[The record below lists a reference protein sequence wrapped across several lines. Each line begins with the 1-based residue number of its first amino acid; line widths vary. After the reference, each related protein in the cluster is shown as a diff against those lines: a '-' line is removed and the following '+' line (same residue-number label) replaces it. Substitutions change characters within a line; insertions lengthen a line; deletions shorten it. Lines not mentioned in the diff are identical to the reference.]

1 MGKPDATE
9 EEVYEAARKA
19 RCYDFIMALP
29 DGFQTVVGEGGATL
43 SGGEKQRIS
52 IARCIL
58 KDAPI
63 VILDEATSSVDP
75 ENQHIL
81 LTAINE
87 LTKGNDN
94 FEIYDGFQ
102 PLNGELIF
110 DKNVN
115 SAFKDTGLLEY
126 LRQKEENTIIIVGLQ
141 TDYCIDAT
149 IKSGF
154 EHGFKMLVP
163 ANANSTVDNQYMT
176 AEQSYHYYNE
186 FMWNKR
192 YAECIPFEKTLELM
206 D

>member
-1 MGKPDATE
+1 M
-9 EEVYEAARKA
+9 
-19 RCYDFIMALP
+19 
-29 DGFQTVVGEGGATL
+29 
-43 SGGEKQRIS
+43 
-52 IARCIL
+52 
-58 KDAPI
+58 
-63 VILDEATSSVDP
+63 
-75 ENQHIL
+75 IL
-81 LTAINE
+81 LVVDTQKAITNDKLYQFDLFKSRVIELIRTARNNKIEVIFVRHDDGIGNE

-102 PLNGELIF
+102 PLNGELVF

-115 SAFKDTGLLEY
+115 SAFKDTGLLKY

-154 EHGFKMLVP
+154 EHGFKMIVP

-192 YAECIPFEKTLELM
+192 YAECISFEKTLELM

>member
-1 MGKPDATE
+1 M
-9 EEVYEAARKA
+9 
-19 RCYDFIMALP
+19 
-29 DGFQTVVGEGGATL
+29 
-43 SGGEKQRIS
+43 
-52 IARCIL
+52 
-58 KDAPI
+58 
-63 VILDEATSSVDP
+63 
-75 ENQHIL
+75 IL
-81 LTAINE
+81 LVVDTQKAITNDKLYQFDLFKSRVIELIRTARNNKIEVIFVRHDDGIGNE
-87 LTKGNDN
+87 LTKGN
-94 FEIYDGFQ
+94 DGFQ

-154 EHGFKMLVP
+154 EHGFKMIVP

-192 YAECIPFEKTLELM
+192 YAECIPFEKTLELT